1 MLTGWQLVNSK
12 WYFMNQNGTLLTGWQ
27 FINGKWYYLT
37 ADGSMLA
44 SAQTPDGYK
53 VDANGALDSVKVKC
67 IEGQSH
73 SGFALFTPVAIYY
86 NRTYV
91 LYALLHDLIIFN

>member
-12 WYFMNQNGTLLTGWQ
+12 WYFMDQNGVLLTGWQ

-44 SAQTPDGYK
+44 STQTPGGYK
-53 VDANGALDSVKVKC
+53 VGADGAW
-67 IEGQSH
+67 IQQ
-73 SGFALFTPVAIYY
+73 
-86 NRTYV
+86 
-91 LYALLHDLIIFN
+91 